1 MPGLSV
7 HRCSR
12 RRSPQPP
19 AFLGPAPPQGRRP
32 SSVITHR
39 PAQRSRATVRRPA
52 RSRSRPSGLPSPQ
65 AARTLEGGSSL
76 CRHRRGQAGR

>member
-7 HRCSR
+7 HRCPG

-19 AFLGPAPPQGRRP
+19 AFLGPACPQGLRP
-32 SSVITHR
+32 LVIAHR
-39 PAQRSRATVRRPA
+39 PAQPSRAAVRRPA

-65 AARTLEGGSSL
+65 AARALEGGSSL
-76 CRHRRGQAGR
+76 SRHRRGQAGR